1 MGNQLRLEKFE
12 VGDLDRLLS
21 WIDSPR
27 TMYLFGGSLFEYPV
41 TSEQLDKYVLAENRL
56 IYKVVEETT
65 LEVIGHAELNLID
78 FKNRSARI
86 CRIIIGDQ
94 SSRNKG
100 YGKAIIRSL
109 IHIGFNELKLHR
121 LDLGVYDF
129 NMQAI
134 NCYKACGFEIEGLLK
149 ENIRVGEEYWSTY
162 NMSLLN
168 TELIRS

>member
-21 WIDSPR
+21 WIDSPS

-86 CRIIIGDQ
+86 CRIIIGDEA
-94 SSRNKG
+94 SRNKG

-109 IHIGFNELKLHR
+109 IDIGFNELKLHR
-121 LDLGVYDF
+121 LELGVYDF
-129 NMQAI
+129 NIQAI
-134 NCYKACGFEIEGLLK
+134 KCYKACGFEIEGLLK
-149 ENIRVGEEYWSTY
+149 ENIKVGDEYWSTY

-168 TELIRS
+168 TG